1 VVQGIDK
8 DINEIRTILNKMSET
23 NFESQK
29 TVIICKINDIIEK
42 DGDDTDEHIKT
53 VAKFVLTL
61 RSNKFFAEL
70 YAKLYKELS
79 VKFCMFAVVLD
90 DFTNK
95 YKQSKRHHIYQTWIT
110 IRSAS
115 TRRTTINAALPLCLS

>member
-42 DGDDTDEHIKT
+42 DGTTRTSISRPSPNS
-53 VAKFVLTL
+53 VLTL

>member
-61 RSNKFFAEL
+61 RVPINFSPN
-70 YAKLYKELS
+70 
-79 VKFCMFAVVLD
+79 CMLNY
-90 DFTNK
+90 T
-95 YKQSKRHHIYQTWIT
+95 
-110 IRSAS
+110 RSC
-115 TRRTTINAALPLCLS
+115 R

>member
-42 DGDDTDEHIKT
+42 DGDDGRAYQDRRQIRFD
-53 VAKFVLTL
+53 VAC
-61 RSNKFFAEL
+61 SNKFFAEL

-79 VKFCMFAVVLD
+79 VKFCMFAW
-90 DFTNK
+90 FWTISRININK
-95 YKQSKRHHIYQTWIT
+95 
-110 IRSAS
+110 A
-115 TRRTTINAALPLCLS
+115 

>member
-42 DGDDTDEHIKT
+42 DGDDGRAYQDRRQIR
-53 VAKFVLTL
+53 FLTL
-61 RSNKFFAEL
+61 RVPINFSPN
-70 YAKLYKELS
+70 
-79 VKFCMFAVVLD
+79 CMLNY
-90 DFTNK
+90 T
-95 YKQSKRHHIYQTWIT
+95 
-110 IRSAS
+110 RSC
-115 TRRTTINAALPLCLS
+115 R